1 MFVFSTCTQKQHRRY
16 SYEMNSDGNHGIALI
31 MNNIEWQQDKKG
43 KPLLPNRDGAKQDG
57 EALKISLEKIGYT
70 VVLTKNLT
78 GVGMTKEL
86 ERVRDECISKGH
98 DSFICC
104 ILSHGGSHGI
114 FGTDKNCIPVND
126 FSEILEPD
134 KCPQLM
140 HKPKIFFIQACRGT
154 EPSVP
159 IDGAGDSK
167 MMPRVPRGADF
178 YLSYAT
184 DIGHVALRS
193 RYPQLLSNA
202 LLHNFCLDEI
212 VTEVHDKLAKEVVM
226 VETFNVVTNKYETKA
241 HLQIGQVVHSMR
253 RAVYFT

>member
-16 SYEMNSDGNHGIALI
+16 SYKMNSDGHHGIALI
-31 MNNIEWQQDKKG
+31 MNNIEWQQDEEG
-43 KPLLPNRDGAKQDG
+43 KPLMSTRDGARQDG

-70 VVLTKNLT
+70 VILTKNLT
-78 GVGMTKEL
+78 GDGMKEEL
-86 ERVRDECISKGH
+86 ERVRDECINKGD

-104 ILSHGGSHGI
+104 ILSHGGSNGI
-114 FGTDKNCIPVND
+114 FGTDRKCNPVNR

-154 EPSVP
+154 EASVP

-167 MMPRVPRGADF
+167 MMSRVPRGADF

-184 DIGHVALRS
+184 DPGHVALRS

-202 LLHNFCLDEI
+202 LLQDFCLDEMI
-212 VTEVHDKLAKEVVM
+212 TKIHDELAKDAAKVD
-226 VETFNVVTNKYETKA
+226 TFNKETEEYETKE

>member
-31 MNNIEWQQDKKG
+31 MNNIEWQQDMKG
-43 KPLLPNRDGAKQDG
+43 KPLLPYREGARQDG
-57 EALKISLEKIGYT
+57 EDLKTSLEKIGYT
-70 VVLTKNLT
+70 VILTKNLT
-78 GVGMTKEL
+78 GDGMKEEL
-86 ERVRDECISKGH
+86 ERVRDERINEGH

-114 FGTDKNCIPVND
+114 FGTDKKCIPVNQ
-126 FSEILEPD
+126 FSEILEAD

-154 EPSVP
+154 EASMP

-184 DIGHVALRS
+184 YPGHVALRS
-193 RYPQLLSNA
+193 LYPQLLSNA
-202 LLHNFCLDEI
+202 LLQDFCLDEI
-212 VTEVHDKLAKEVVM
+212 ITKIHDELAKVV
-226 VETFNVVTNKYETKA
+226 VEIETFNVETNKCETKE